1 MIVLKRF
8 YRSLLFSM
16 SSAVSETTTEPM
28 TDSGL
33 GINPE
38 KAPPMMFADDF
49 QKELEQS
56 PEWQEMEKSL
66 KVKKLALLRNMS
78 CLLLI

>member
-8 YRSLLFSM
+8 YRALLFSM
-16 SSAVSETTTEPM
+16 SSAETNTEPM

-33 GINPE
+33 GIVE
-38 KAPPMMFADDF
+38 KSPPMMFADDF

-66 KVKKLALLRNMS
+66 KVIVLESMAS
-78 CLLLI
+78 T

>member
-1 MIVLKRF
+1 MIALKRF

-16 SSAVSETTTEPM
+16 SSETNTEPM

-33 GINPE
+33 GITE
-38 KAPPMMFADDF
+38 KSPPMMFADDF

-66 KVKKLALLRNMS
+66 KVLNCFCELQIAERS
-78 CLLLI
+78 